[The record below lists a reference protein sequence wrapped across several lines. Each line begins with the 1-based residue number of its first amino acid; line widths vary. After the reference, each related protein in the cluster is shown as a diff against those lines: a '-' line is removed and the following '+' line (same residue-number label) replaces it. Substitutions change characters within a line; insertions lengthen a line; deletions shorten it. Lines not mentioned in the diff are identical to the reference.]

1 MGGGAYGNHVDS
13 EEGKRVGGGRELGL
27 GWEFRDK
34 EEGRPEV

>member
-1 MGGGAYGNHVDS
+1 M
-13 EEGKRVGGGRELGL
+13 EIMWILRRGKRVGGGRELGL